1 MIPVIPYDF
10 RKAKFK
16 SDNLVGYWVRLYFLF
31 DGVSVHTFRHL
42 SEQIENSSLARE
54 CGVYCYTF
62 DKEILVTDTTFPL
75 IFKEIQDYVQNSSL
89 D

>member
-1 MIPVIPYDF
+1 MQVVLYDF
-10 RKAKFK
+10 RKAHFHHGG
-16 SDNLVGYWVRLYFLF
+16 LTGYWVRLYLLF
-31 DGVSVHTFRHL
+31 DGVSVSSFRHV
-42 SEQIENSSLARE
+42 SEQIENASLARE

-62 DKEILVTDTTFPL
+62 DKEILVTESTFPQ